1 MSDMQQTLKEYV
13 KQATLNVYQNEDFV
27 KDIVVEI
34 PRDPSIAD
42 YATTIAMRLAKPL
55 KTNPMVIAEK
65 LVEELKKVAKDYESI
80 EAVRPGFINF
90 KMKKSA
96 LADSINVIIAAGDK
110 YGHNDVGKAY
120 PKTNLEYVSANPTG
134 DLHVGHARA
143 AAWGDSIARL
153 MLASGYDVLREYY
166 INDAGHQIDMLGESL
181 IARYFEYFNRS
192 DYPIPDNGY
201 HAQDIVDIAKKI
213 AEKDGDKWLN
223 ADPKERLEYFKTTG
237 KKLELQKIKEDLE
250 NFRVVFDS
258 WMPESYF
265 YENNDARIKKCL
277 DDMKAKGVLY
287 EQDGALWLK
296 TTLYGDDKDR
306 VLVKND
312 GSFTYFLPD
321 IANNMYKFERGCPHL
336 IILLGADHHGYVARM
351 QAALS
356 CLGHPNSLDIDL
368 EQMVRLVED
377 GKEVKMSKRTGTGI
391 SLRELCDDVGVDA
404 ARYNFAA
411 RELGAHMDFDLGL
424 VRKKSSDNPVYY
436 AQYAFARAHN
446 VIKEAKD
453 FVQPEKYD
461 LLTDPKETEIMKALM
476 EFPTIVGNAAKTRAP
491 NMICTYVQKLA
502 SYFHSYYGSCK
513 INDPTHKELTNER
526 LGLVKAVAIT
536 LKNALYLVGVS
547 APEKM

>member
-1 MSDMQQTLKEYV
+1 MSDMQSTLKEYV
-13 KQATLNVYQNEDFV
+13 KQATLNVYQNEEFV

-34 PRDPSIAD
+34 PRDPDMAD

-55 KTNPMVIAEK
+55 KINPMVIAEK
-65 LVEELKKVAKDYESI
+65 IVEELKKVAKDYESI

-96 LADSINVIIAAGDK
+96 LADSINGIINAGEN
-110 YGHNDVGKAY
+110 YGQNDIGKNE
-120 PKTNLEYVSANPTG
+120 PKINLEYVSANPTG

-181 IARYFEYFNRS
+181 IARYFEHFGRN
-192 DYPIPDNGY
+192 DYPIPENGY
-201 HAQDIVDIAKKI
+201 HAQDIVDIANQI
-213 AEKDGDKWLN
+213 AERDGDKWLN
-223 ADPKERLEYFKTTG
+223 ADSKERLDYFKSTG
-237 KKLELQKIKEDLE
+237 KKLELKKIEDDLR
-250 NFRVVFDS
+250 NFRVKFDS

-277 DDMKAKGVLY
+277 DDMREKGVLY

-321 IANNMYKFERGCPHL
+321 IANNMYKFERGYPKL

-351 QAALS
+351 QAALAL
-356 CLGHPNSLDIDL
+356 LGHPNSLEIDL

-377 GKEVKMSKRTGTGI
+377 GKEVKMSKRTGNGI

-404 ARYNFAA
+404 ARYTFVS
-411 RELGAHMDFDLGL
+411 RELGAHMDFDLSL
-424 VRKKSSDNPVYY
+424 VRKKSNDNPVYY
-436 AQYAFARAHN
+436 AQYAYARAHN
-446 VIKEAKD
+446 ILVEAKG
-453 FVQPEKYD
+453 FVAPDKYD
-461 LLTDPKETEIMKALM
+461 LLTNPKETEIMKTLM
-476 EFPTIVGNAAKTRAP
+476 EFPNIVGNAAKTRAP

-502 SYFHSYYGSCK
+502 SYFHSYYGACK
-513 INDPTHKELTNER
+513 INDPKNPELTSER
-526 LGLVKAVAIT
+526 LGLVKATEIVI
-536 LKNALYLVGVS
+536 KNALNLIGVC

>member
-1 MSDMQQTLKEYV
+1 MSDMQSTLKEYV
-13 KQATLNVYQNEDFV
+13 KQATLNVYQNEEFV

-34 PRDPSIAD
+34 PRDPDMAD

-65 LVEELKKVAKDYESI
+65 IVEELKKVAKDYESI

-96 LADSINVIIAAGDK
+96 LADSINGIINAGET
-110 YGHNDVGKAY
+110 YGQNETGKNE
-120 PKTNLEYVSANPTG
+120 PKINLEYVSANPTG

-181 IARYFEYFNRS
+181 IARYFEHFGRN

-201 HAQDIVDIAKKI
+201 HAQDIVDIANQI
-213 AEKDGDKWLN
+213 AEQDGDKWLN
-223 ADPKERLEYFKTTG
+223 ADSKERLDYFKSTG
-237 KKLELQKIKEDLE
+237 KKLELKKIEDDLR
-250 NFRVVFDS
+250 NFRVEFDS

-265 YENNDARIKKCL
+265 YENDDARIKKCL
-277 DDMKAKGVLY
+277 DDMREKGVLY

-321 IANNMYKFERGCPHL
+321 IANNMYKFERGCPKL

-351 QAALS
+351 QAALA
-356 CLGHPNSLDIDL
+356 CLGHPNSLEIDL

-377 GKEVKMSKRTGTGI
+377 GKEVKMSKRTGNGI

-404 ARYNFAA
+404 ARYTFAA

-424 VRKKSSDNPVYY
+424 VRKKSNDNPVYY

-446 VIKEAKD
+446 ILVEAKG
-453 FVQPEKYD
+453 FVTPAKYD
-461 LLTDPKETEIMKALM
+461 LLTNPKETEIMKTLM
-476 EFPTIVGNAAKTRAP
+476 EFPSIVGNAAKTRAP

-513 INDPTHKELTNER
+513 INDPKNPELTSER
-526 LGLVKAVAIT
+526 LGLVKATEIV
-536 LKNALYLVGVS
+536 LKNALSLIGVS

>member
-1 MSDMQQTLKEYV
+1 MSDMQSTLKEYV
-13 KQATLNVYQNEDFV
+13 KQATLNVYQNEEFA

-34 PRDPSIAD
+34 PRDPSMAD

-55 KTNPMVIAEK
+55 KTSPMIIAEK
-65 LVEELKKVAKDYESI
+65 IVEELKKISKDYNSI
-80 EAVRPGFINF
+80 EAVKPGFINF

-96 LADSINVIIAAGDK
+96 LADSINAIINAGET
-110 YGHNDVGKAY
+110 YGHNDTGINE
-120 PKTNLEYVSANPTG
+120 PKINLEYVSANPTG

-153 MLASGYDVLREYY
+153 MLASGYSVLREYY

-181 IARYFEYFNRS
+181 IARYFEHFGRK
-192 DYPIPDNGY
+192 DYPIPENGY
-201 HAQDIVDIAKKI
+201 HAQDIIDIANNI
-213 AEKDGDKWLN
+213 AEKDGDKWLD
-223 ADPKERLEYFKTTG
+223 ADPHERLEYFKTTG
-237 KKLELQKIKEDLE
+237 KKLELEKIKDDLR
-250 NFRVVFDS
+250 NFRVEFDS

-277 DDMKAKGVLY
+277 DDMKEKGVLY
-287 EQDGALWLK
+287 ESEGALWLK
-296 TTLYGDDKDR
+296 TTLFNDDKDR

-321 IANNMYKFERGCPHL
+321 IANNMYKFERGYQKL

-351 QAALS
+351 QAALA
-356 CLGHPNSLDIDL
+356 CLGHPNSLEIDL

-377 GKEVKMSKRTGTGI
+377 GKEVKMSKRTGNGI

-404 ARYNFAA
+404 VRYSFAA

-424 VRKKSSDNPVYY
+424 VRKKSNENPVYY

-446 VIKEAKD
+446 ILVEARG
-453 FVQPEKYD
+453 FVAPAKYD
-461 LLTDPKETEIMKALM
+461 LLVDPKETEIMKTLM
-476 EFPTIVGNAAKTRAP
+476 EFPNVVANAAKTRAP

-502 SYFHSYYGSCK
+502 GYFHSYYASCK
-513 INDPTHKELTNER
+513 INDSKNPELTNER
-526 LGLVKAVAIT
+526 LGLVKATEIV
-536 LKNALYLVGVS
+536 LKNALNLIGVS